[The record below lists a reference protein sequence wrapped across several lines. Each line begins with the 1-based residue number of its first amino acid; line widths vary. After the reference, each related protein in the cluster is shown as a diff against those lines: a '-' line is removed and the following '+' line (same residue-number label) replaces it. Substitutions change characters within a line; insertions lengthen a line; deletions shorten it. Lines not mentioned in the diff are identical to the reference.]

1 MDRGTRYWTAH
12 VAIRHS
18 YGARHDVQENVVK
31 PFRLMLTPAVVLTL
45 MAFEAEAQTWPAKP
59 LKAIVPFSA
68 GTLIDIVPRLVFEQ
82 LSAQLGQPIV
92 VENRPGGG
100 TTVAANFVAKSDPD
114 GYTFLVNSSA
124 HAIAPALHPNLSYHP
139 ARDFAAV
146 IPLGISPNVL
156 VVPPSR
162 GFKTAADFVAAA
174 VARPGAMNFGSAG
187 VGTAVHFSAER
198 FRLSAGVQAVHVPFR
213 GGPEII
219 SEMIAGR
226 IDFFFG
232 PIGVVLPHVRE
243 GKLTALAVNS
253 AKRSSLLPD
262 VPTTLEAGFANAEY
276 PFWLGIFLPAKT
288 PRDIVDRLHRETLK
302 ALQEPKVRDKL
313 ETLGVETMVMTPTEF
328 DAHVE
333 KDIAINVTLVKA
345 IGFRPE

>member
-1 MDRGTRYWTAH
+1 M
-12 VAIRHS
+12 
-18 YGARHDVQENVVK
+18 K
-31 PFRLMLTPAVVLTL
+31 LFRLMLVPAAVLTL
-45 MAFEAEAQTWPAKP
+45 AALDAEAQSWPTRP
-59 LKAIVPFSA
+59 LKAIVPIPA
-68 GTLIDIVPRLVFEQ
+68 GTLVDIVPRLVFDQ

-100 TTVAANFVAKSDPD
+100 TTVATNFVAKSDPD
-114 GYTFLVNSSA
+114 GYTFLINSST

-139 ARDFAAV
+139 TRDFAAV

-162 GFKTAADFVAAA
+162 QFKTAGDLVAAA
-174 VARPGAMNFGSAG
+174 MARPGAMNFGSPG
-187 VGTAVHFSAER
+187 VGTAVHLSAER
-198 FRLSAGVQAVHVPFR
+198 FMLSAGVQAVHIPFR

-219 SEMIAGR
+219 IEVMAGR
-226 IDFFFG
+226 MDFFFG

-243 GKLTALAVNS
+243 GKLTALAVNGT
-253 AKRSSLLPD
+253 KRSSLLPD
-262 VPTTLEAGFANAEY
+262 VPTTQEAGFANAEY

-313 ETLGVETMVMTPTEF
+313 AALGVETMVMTPAEF

-333 KDIAINVTLVKA
+333 NDIAVNQALVKA
-345 IGFRPE
+345 IGFKPE